1 MGVTTAMFFFTYLP
15 HTAILSITSGPLLGP
30 ISAAFMVLTESSTI
44 TNYLARRYII
54 GDALLDVFDGTLV
67 VCGEEGLVSEGRQL
81 EGGSKKKSGG
91 GDGDGER
98 DPMSRLGAIVKRP
111 LESAREITPQ
121 SVIKSLLYLPLN
133 FVPVIGT
140 LLYVFVQGKKIGP
153 LLHERYFQLKR
164 WDSENAPGQRKEW
177 VEKRRAAYTG

>member
-15 HTAILSITSGPLLGP
+15 HTAVLSITSGPLLGP
-30 ISAAFMVLTESSTI
+30 ISAAFMILTESSTI
-44 TNYLARRYII
+44 TNYLARRFII

-67 VCGEEGLVSEGRQL
+67 ACGEEELVSEGRQL
-81 EGGSKKKSGG
+81 EGGSNKKESSG
-91 GDGDGER
+91 EK
-98 DPMSRLGAIVKRP
+98 DPMSRLGAIVRRP

-121 SVIKSLLYLPLN
+121 SMIKSLLYLPLN
-133 FVPVIGT
+133 FVPVLGT
-140 LLYVFVQGKKIGP
+140 VLYVFVQGKKIGP

-164 WDSENAPGQRKEW
+164 WDSEHALGERKEW

>member
-30 ISAAFMVLTESSTI
+30 ISAAFMILTESSTI

-67 VCGEEGLVSEGRQL
+67 ACGEEKLVSEGRQV
-81 EGGSKKKSGG
+81 EGSSSRSSKGK
-91 GDGDGER
+91 
-98 DPMSRLGAIVKRP
+98 DPMARLGAIVKRP
-111 LESAREITPQ
+111 IESAREITPE

-140 LLYVFVQGKKIGP
+140 MLYVFVQGKKVGP
-153 LLHERYFQLKR
+153 LLHERYFQLKK
-164 WDSENAPGQRKEW
+164 WDSEHASSDERREW
-177 VEKRRAAYTG
+177 VEKKRAAYTG

>member
-30 ISAAFMVLTESSTI
+30 ISAAFMILTESSTI
-44 TNYLARRYII
+44 TNYLARKYII

-67 VCGEEGLVSEGRQL
+67 ACGEDKLVAEGRQV
-81 EGGSKKKSGG
+81 ERGRSSKGK
-91 GDGDGER
+91 
-98 DPMSRLGAIVKRP
+98 DPMARLGAIVKRP

-121 SVIKSLLYLPLN
+121 SVIKSLLFLPLN

-140 LLYVFVQGKKIGP
+140 VLYVFVQGKKVGP
-153 LLHERYFQLKR
+153 LLHERYFQLKK
-164 WDSENAPGQRKEW
+164 WDSEHASSKDRKAW
-177 VEKRRAAYTG
+177 VEKKRAAYTG